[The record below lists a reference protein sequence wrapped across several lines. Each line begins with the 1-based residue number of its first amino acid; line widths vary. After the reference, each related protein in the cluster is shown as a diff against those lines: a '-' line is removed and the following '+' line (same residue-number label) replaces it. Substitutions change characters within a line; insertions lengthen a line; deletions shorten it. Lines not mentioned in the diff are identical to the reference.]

1 MIIRVEQQI
10 CKMNPEHFV
19 VAECKEMLKTEKQ
32 IKSGEQKQWWGHVKG
47 TQDPTERAPNNW
59 SWNLLRNEINK
70 KVWGYNLKYDIHLHE
85 LSWHKQM
92 IE

>member
-32 IKSGEQKQWWGHVKG
+32 IKSGEQKQW
-47 TQDPTERAPNNW
+47 
-59 SWNLLRNEINK
+59 
-70 KVWGYNLKYDIHLHE
+70 
-85 LSWHKQM
+85 
-92 IE
+92 